1 MPMPQAAKAHGF
13 TLVEMIIVIT
23 ILAIAVGGVSTALF
37 PRGKQSADQIAAV
50 KAAELGR
57 AVIDE
62 VLGRNFDHNSGPN
75 GGLPECVLSGV
86 SGATCTI
93 STALGPETGSGE
105 SNNTLYNDV
114 DDFNGFNGSARDV
127 LGATLS
133 EGYQGYNIAIAVYY
147 EDFNG
152 GVMQGTP
159 STNITNYK
167 RIEVTVTDRQ
177 GNQYPFAVI
186 RGNY

>member
-1 MPMPQAAKAHGF
+1 MPKHQIAKAFGF

-23 ILAIAVGGVSTALF
+23 IMAIAVGGVSTALF
-37 PRGKQSADQIAAV
+37 PRSKQSADQIAAV

-127 LGATLS
+127 LGVTLS
-133 EGYQGYNIAIAVYY
+133 EGYQGYNIVIAVYY
-147 EDFNG
+147 EAFNG
-152 GVMQGTP
+152 VEMQGTP
-159 STNITNYK
+159 STSITHYK

>member
-1 MPMPQAAKAHGF
+1 MPKHQIAKACGF

-75 GGLPECVLSGV
+75 GGLPECILSGV
-86 SGATCTI
+86 SGAICTAP
-93 STALGPETGSGE
+93 TALGPETGSGE

-127 LGATLS
+127 LGNTLS
-133 EGYQGYNIAIAVYY
+133 DGYQGYDIAIDVFY
-147 EDFNG
+147 EAFNG
-152 GVMQGTP
+152 GVMQGTVSAT
-159 STNITNYK
+159 STHYK
-167 RIEVTVTDRQ
+167 RIEVVVTDRQ
-177 GNQYPFAVI
+177 GNDYPFAAI

>member
-1 MPMPQAAKAHGF
+1 MRFVRRVRSDLHHISRFRPRN
-13 TLVEMIIVIT
+13 
-23 ILAIAVGGVSTALF
+23 GV
-37 PRGKQSADQIAAV
+37 R
-50 KAAELGR
+50 
-57 AVIDE
+57 
-62 VLGRNFDHNSGPN
+62 
-75 GGLPECVLSGV
+75 
-86 SGATCTI
+86 
-93 STALGPETGSGE
+93 GE

-152 GVMQGTP
+152 GVMQGTL
-159 STNITNYK
+159 STNITHYK

>member
-1 MPMPQAAKAHGF
+1 MPKHQIAKMFGF

-23 ILAIAVGGVSTALF
+23 IMAIAVGGVSTALF

-62 VLGRNFDHNSGPN
+62 VLGRNFDQNSGPS
-75 GGLPECVLSGV
+75 GGLPECVLPGETGMECT
-86 SGATCTI
+86 SGANL
-93 STALGPETGSGE
+93 AAESGE
-105 SNNTLYNDV
+105 TNNTLYNDV

-133 EGYQGYNIAIAVYY
+133 EGYQGYNIVIAVYY
-147 EDFNG
+147 EAFNG
-152 GVMQGTP
+152 VEMQGTP
-159 STNITNYK
+159 STSITHYK